1 MKPVQLS
8 FLDCMP
14 EAAKQ
19 SRPELR
25 ECMKTCTH
33 CGEYMIRRAGG
44 DGNEYCAYG
53 RQMDGTSGND
63 VFRVTDVAGTVHF
76 YCKYYKN
83 RGGGNNWT

>member
-1 MKPVQLS
+1 MEPVQLS
-8 FLDCMP
+8 LLDCAP
-14 EAAKQ
+14 Q
-19 SRPELR
+19 LVRQIHPELW
-25 ECMKTCTH
+25 ECMKTCVH
-33 CGEYMIRRAGG
+33 YGEFMDRFPLDK
-44 DGNEYCAYG
+44 DGERCAYG